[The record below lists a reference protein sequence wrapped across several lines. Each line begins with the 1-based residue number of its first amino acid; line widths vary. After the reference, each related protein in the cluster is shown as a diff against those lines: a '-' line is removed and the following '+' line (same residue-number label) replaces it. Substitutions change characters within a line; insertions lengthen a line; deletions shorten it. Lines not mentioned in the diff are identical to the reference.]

1 MKKIILLICI
11 ISSHTLT
18 AQNVGIGTATP
29 VQKLHVEGATY
40 LNGNVGIGNSIPAF
54 PLSFAPALGDKI
66 SLWSNSTNSYGFGI
80 QSSQLQIHTD
90 ISAADIVFGYGS
102 SAALT
107 ERMRIKGTGQV
118 GIGTATPDASAKLDV
133 NSTSSGFL
141 PPRMTTAQRDAIA
154 GPVPGLMIFNS
165 STQTIDFYTLYGW
178 SSIKVAIAGGNKLL
192 GGNGDESSPS
202 IQKTSD
208 GGYIVAGSSTSSAN
222 GDVTGTLHGI
232 FGNQDIWIV
241 KLNATGTI
249 VWNKLLGGN
258 NAEVAYS
265 VQQTTDGGYIVAG
278 FSSSSA
284 TGDVTGVNHGGR
296 DYWIVKLDGSGNI
309 VWNKLLGG
317 NYAEEAYSIVQTTDG
332 GYIVAGYSQSSANG
346 DVTGTNHGSS
356 DYWIVKLDNS
366 GNIVWNK
373 LLGGNLTDLAYSI
386 VQTTDGGYIV
396 TGNSTS
402 SANGDVTGTNHGSSD
417 YWIVKLDNSGNIV
430 WNKLLGGSDTDITY
444 SIQQTTDGGYIVAGE
459 SFSSANG
466 DVTGTNHGVQ
476 DYWIVKLDG
485 SGNIIWN
492 KLLGGSGNDITKS
505 IVQTTDGGYIVAGYS
520 ASPANGDVSG
530 VNHGGYDYWIVKL
543 DGSGNIVWNKL
554 LGGSGND
561 IAYSVQQ
568 TADGGYIVA
577 GTSYSS
583 SNGDVTPTNHGS
595 GDFWIIKLDANG
607 NIL

>member
-1 MKKIILLICI
+1 M
-11 ISSHTLT
+11 
-18 AQNVGIGTATP
+18 
-29 VQKLHVEGATY
+29 
-40 LNGNVGIGNSIPAF
+40 
-54 PLSFAPALGDKI
+54 
-66 SLWSNSTNSYGFGI
+66 
-80 QSSQLQIHTD
+80 
-90 ISAADIVFGYGS
+90 
-102 SAALT
+102 
-107 ERMRIKGTGQV
+107 
-118 GIGTATPDASAKLDV
+118 
-133 NSTSSGFL
+133 
-141 PPRMTTAQRDAIA
+141 
-154 GPVPGLMIFNS
+154 
-165 STQTIDFYTLYGW
+165 
-178 SSIKVAIAGGNKLL
+178 
-192 GGNGDESSPS
+192 
-202 IQKTSD
+202 
-208 GGYIVAGSSTSSAN
+208 
-222 GDVTGTLHGI
+222 
-232 FGNQDIWIV
+232 
-241 KLNATGTI
+241 
-249 VWNKLLGGN
+249 
-258 NAEVAYS
+258 
-265 VQQTTDGGYIVAG
+265 
-278 FSSSSA
+278 
-284 TGDVTGVNHGGR
+284 
-296 DYWIVKLDGSGNI
+296 
-309 VWNKLLGG
+309 
-317 NYAEEAYSIVQTTDG
+317 
-332 GYIVAGYSQSSANG
+332 
-346 DVTGTNHGSS
+346 
-356 DYWIVKLDNS
+356 KLDNS